1 MTTPPTPSPPGPAPK
16 GLAALVLL
24 FGTGAVWF
32 VGFVSLLLV
41 SFAFDSPR
49 RTTSSDLVAGLLAAG
64 VGGETLAAWLV
75 GAGLALR
82 RARTP
87 RGLVAAAVG
96 VGAVAVLLHAAAI
109 ALALFGP

>member
-1 MTTPPTPSPPGPAPK
+1 MTTPSTPGPPRLPPK

-32 VGFVSLLLV
+32 VGFVSILLV

-49 RTTSSDLVAGLLAAG
+49 RTTSTDLVTGLLAAG
-64 VGGETLAAWLV
+64 VGGETLAAWFV
-75 GAGLALR
+75 GGGLALR
-82 RARTP
+82 RPRTS
-87 RGLVAAAVG
+87 RSLVAAAVG
-96 VGAVAVLLHAAAI
+96 VGTVGILLHSAAI